1 MSKKIDQFYLDDH
14 GNFRGLVYEIS
25 AITAPKE
32 NVVYDP
38 HTAKLIV
45 SGVAYDVGDPLW
57 LKDGVPDMSVLFGLE
72 KK

>member
-45 SGVAYDVGDPLW
+45 AGVAYDVGNAYFEND
-57 LKDGVPDMSVLFGLE
+57 DVLQKLE
-72 KK
+72 KALP